1 MERRRFIGVGLG
13 VLAAALL
20 GLAVLLFVSAL
31 GAALSEEPVEPGTSD
46 NLGVGALIAGI
57 GFLAALAGS
66 IYLLVSARTPHEPGS
81 NQRSAGPGI
90 AAGIVGYLAA
100 LYVSLPLVFDNMN
113 ASSGSE
119 APVGSIVL
127 ILSLGGFVTVFA
139 GGLAAFSKRRGIRF
153 VVATALAA
161 AVLLGAGSIVA
172 HAFGTGV

>member
-1 MERRRFIGVGLG
+1 MERRRRTGVLLC

-20 GLAVLLFVSAL
+20 GLAVLLFVAAL
-31 GAALSEEPVEPGTSD
+31 GAALSEEPIEPGTSD
-46 NLGVGALIAGI
+46 NLGAGALVAGI

-66 IYLLVSARTPHEPGS
+66 IYLLVSARKPPEPGS

-90 AAGIVGYLAA
+90 ALGIVGYLAA
-100 LYVSLPLVFDNMN
+100 LYVGLGLVFQNMN

-139 GGLAAFSKRRGIRF
+139 GGLAAFTKRGGIRF
-153 VVATALAA
+153 VVAVTLAA
-161 AVLLGAGSIVA
+161 VTLFGAGFIVA
-172 HAFGTGV
+172 HAFGTGI